1 MSPHATREAPTM
13 IVEED
18 KPKGKAR
25 RPKIVIDWERV
36 QKLAHIQCTQAE
48 TATAVGVSVDT
59 LHRHP
64 EFADAHKGGLKGQ
77 KEHSAD
83 AI

>member
-1 MSPHATREAPTM
+1 M
-13 IVEED
+13 IVEEA
-18 KPKGKAR
+18 KPKGKAG
-25 RPKIVIDWERV
+25 RPKIVIDWELV